1 MNLGQVI
8 GGILKTLGLAALAA
22 VGVTLGNPTTFAGLG
37 GFAAIGVALGL
48 VLSGLIA
55 KFIAARQSGAASA
68 LRAFTRYAA

>member
-37 GFAAIGVALGL
+37 GFAAVGVAIGL

-55 KFIAARQSGAASA
+55 KFIASQSGAASA